1 MCQSWEGQIV
11 QLNALDDIEEEDEE
25 AYWIA
30 K

>member
-1 MCQSWEGQIV
+1 MCHSWEGQIV

-25 AYWIA
+25 DYGTA